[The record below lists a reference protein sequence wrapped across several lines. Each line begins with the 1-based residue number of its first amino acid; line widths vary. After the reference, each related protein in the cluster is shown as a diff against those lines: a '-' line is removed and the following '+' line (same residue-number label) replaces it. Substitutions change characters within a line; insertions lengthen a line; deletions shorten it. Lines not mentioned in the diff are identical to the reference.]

1 MKFNT
6 VDRIHIFAKDIEKT
20 ETTPYKLPM
29 HNEFNILSTR
39 INAFIRK
46 YYQNR
51 LIKGLILSMSLLL
64 ALYLFIDF
72 IEYFAW
78 LGKTGRR
85 ILFFGFMFF
94 SLFSM
99 IYWVIVPLLK
109 IFNLGKTIS
118 QEEAAV
124 FLGKHFPEVNDK
136 LLNLLQLE
144 EKERDV
150 AAAEVELLSASIEQ
164 KTKELK
170 PVPFTRAVNFKTN
183 LKYLKYFVPTAIVLA
198 FLFVVYPSFVTSPSN
213 RIFHYNQRFEKPLPY
228 KVTLLNTELSVVQH
242 DNFTLKVKI
251 DGEEIPQ
258 DVFVKSPGFTYKLY
272 PVKPGFFEY
281 TFNNVNN
288 DFLFQ
293 IETGDYISKEY
304 QLKVLAKP
312 VVYSFD
318 VLLKYPAYLHKKQDK
333 ISGLGDLVVP
343 EGTIIYW
350 RIHTKDATEVH
361 FVLGDTTLNA
371 TPVNENT
378 FEQQYRV
385 SKSFQY
391 GFVALN
397 NFVNSHDTIYYAV
410 QVVKDEYPKITVKE
424 YKSMQVMGYL
434 QFNGQISDDY
444 GFYSLKV
451 YYKQDKNEAGS
462 WASADLPFNKSVP
475 EQYFE
480 YNFNLVD
487 LGLKPGEGLNYFFE
501 VRDNDAL
508 HGYKKTTSLKGYA
521 KLPSNEELEKA
532 ADSTAD
538 KVKASL
544 QKRLHELEKLNK
556 QVEEFKLDLLDKKE
570 LNWAE
575 KQKLAQMLNREKEV
589 QQRLDELKK
598 LNEEIQSLEQAINK
612 VATPELKQRLEEL
625 QKMFEEL
632 NDKKF
637 QNELEKMKK
646 DLEKMDKDKLN
657 RFLDEMKHKNE
668 SLKENLEQN
677 LELFKQMELEKKF
690 TETAQKL
697 SRLAEKQKQ
706 LAEESKNKTKSSDSL
721 SKEQQKLNNEFKKLE
736 KEIDES
742 VKLDK
747 ELEQP
752 FNIKKDTASI
762 NKIKSDLGASSKQ
775 LEKNRRK
782 KASESQEGAAAKMKK
797 MSESMMSMMSA
808 AMQQRTGEDMDM
820 IRRLLDNLMD
830 LSFQLEKLNTSISET
845 DAADPRFVTSAQE
858 LSKMKES
865 FTILRDSLR
874 AIGKR
879 QVFIQPFIIRES
891 KSIKTNMTNAIA
903 LMQDRKKGQSLAQQQ
918 YALTHVNNLALMLEE
933 ALEKMQ
939 QSMSMSSSNKSG
951 KNACPNP
958 GKGAGKPS
966 LKDIMQMQESLSNG
980 LKKGSKGKGKK
991 SSSGKKE
998 KGSGQGENGNSA
1010 ELARMAAMQYEIRQK
1025 LQEYMEELKSN
1036 GGNGNALNDILK
1048 NMDKTEE
1055 DIINR
1060 NITRQTIERQNQIK
1074 VRLLKAE
1081 NAELQR
1087 EKEKRRES
1095 QEGKNNLNRN
1105 LTKNLKYKK
1114 SHTGQEG
1121 IILLKPVE
1129 LNYFLKSVYKKY
1141 LFKIEMDSE
1150 KRQLQNEN

>member
-29 HNEFNILSTR
+29 HDEFNILSTR
-39 INAFIRK
+39 LNAFIRK
-46 YYQNR
+46 YYTNR
-51 LIKGLILSMSLLL
+51 LIKGLILSFSLWL

-78 LGKTGRR
+78 LGKTGRM
-85 ILFFGFMFF
+85 ILFFGFVLL
-94 SLFSM
+94 SLFSL
-99 IYWVIVPLLK
+99 IYWVIIPLLK
-109 IFNLGKTIS
+109 IFNLGKTLS
-118 QEEAAV
+118 REEAAV
-124 FLGKHFPEVNDK
+124 FLGKYFPEVNDK
-136 LLNLLQLE
+136 LLNLLQLKD
-144 EKERDV
+144 KESK
-150 AAAEVELLSASIEQ
+150 AANTEIELLSASIAQ

-170 PVPFTRAVNFKTN
+170 PVPFSNAINFKAN
-183 LKYLKYFVPTAIVLA
+183 LKYLKYFLPPVVVLA
-198 FLFVVYPSFVTSPSN
+198 LLFLLYPSFVTSPSN
-213 RIFHYNQRFEKPLPY
+213 RIIHFNQHFDKPLPY
-228 KVTLLNTELSVVQH
+228 HVTLLNTDLSVIQH
-242 DNFTLKVKI
+242 ENFTLKVSI
-251 DGEEIPQ
+251 DGDEIPQ
-258 DVFVKSPGFTYKLY
+258 DVFVKSPGFTYKMY

-281 TFNNVNN
+281 TFSNVNKE
-288 DFLFQ
+288 FVFQ
-293 IETGDYISKEY
+293 IVTGDYISTTY

-318 VLLKYPAYLHKKQDK
+318 VLLKYPTYLHKKQDK
-333 ISGLGDLVVP
+333 ITGLGDLVVP
-343 EGTIIYW
+343 EGTSIQW
-350 RIHTKDATEVH
+350 RIHTKDATVVH
-361 FVLGDTTLNA
+361 FLVDDTVLKA

-378 FEQQYRV
+378 YQQLYRV
-385 SKSFQY
+385 SRSFRY
-391 GFVALN
+391 GFVPVNA
-397 NFVNSHDTIYYAV
+397 FVNSSDTMLYAV
-410 QVVKDEYPKITVKE
+410 QAVKDEYPKITVKE
-424 YKSMQVMGYL
+424 YKSTQVKGYL

-444 GFYSLKV
+444 GFHSLKV
-451 YYKQDKNEAGS
+451 YYKLAEKENEKWNS
-462 WASADLPFNKSVP
+462 KDLPFNKTIP

-480 YNFNLVD
+480 FSFNLVD
-487 LGLKPGEGLNYFFE
+487 LGLKPGEGLNYYFE

-508 HGYKKTTSLKGYA
+508 HGYKKNTSLKGFA
-521 KLPSNEELEKA
+521 KLPSNEEMDKA

-538 KVKASL
+538 KVKSSM
-544 QKRLHELEKLNK
+544 QKRLKELEELNK
-556 QVEEFKLDLLDKKE
+556 QVDEFKLDLLDKKE
-570 LNWAE
+570 LNWTE
-575 KQKLAQMLNREKEV
+575 KQNLAQMLNREKEV
-589 QQRLDELKK
+589 QQRIDELKK
-598 LNEEIQSLEQAINK
+598 LNEEIKSLEEAIHK
-612 VATPELKQRLEEL
+612 KTSPELQQRLEEL

-637 QNELEKMKK
+637 QDELEKMKK

-657 RFLDEMKHKNE
+657 RFLDEMKKKNE

-677 LELFKQMELEKKF
+677 LELFKEMELEKKF

-697 SRLAEKQKQ
+697 DKLAAKQKQ
-706 LAEESKNKTKSSDSL
+706 LAEEAKNKTKKSDSL
-721 SKEQQKLNNEFKKLE
+721 AKEQQMLNREFKKLE

-752 FNIKKDTASI
+752 FNIKKDTAAI
-762 NKIKSDLGASSKQ
+762 NKINSDMGTSSKQ
-775 LEKNRRK
+775 LEKHKPK
-782 KASESQEGAAAKMKK
+782 KASESQEGAADKMKK
-797 MSESMMSMMSA
+797 MAESMMSMMSA

-830 LSFQLEKLNTSISET
+830 LSFQLEALNRSIT
-845 DAADPRFVTSAQE
+845 KIDAVDPRFVTSAQD
-858 LSKMKES
+858 LSNMKES
-865 FTILRDSLR
+865 FAIIRDSLR

-891 KSIKTNMTNAIA
+891 QSIETNMTSAVG
-903 LMQDRKKGQSLAQQQ
+903 LMQDRKKGKSLAQQQ

-991 SSSGKKE
+991 SNHGKKE

-1036 GGNGNALNDILK
+1036 GGNGNALNDVLK

-1095 QEGKNNLNRN
+1095 QEGKNNPNRN
-1105 LTKNLKYKK
+1105 FNKNLKYKK
-1114 SHTGQEG
+1114 SQTGQEG

-1141 LFKIEMDSE
+1141 LFKIELDSE
-1150 KRQLQNEN
+1150 KHQPQN

>member
-1 MKFNT
+1 MN
-6 VDRIHIFAKDIEKT
+6 RIHIFAKDIEKT
-20 ETTPYKLPM
+20 ITIPYKLPM
-29 HNEFNILSTR
+29 HNDFNILSTR
-39 INAFIRK
+39 LNAFIRK
-46 YYQNR
+46 YYKNR
-51 LIKGLILSMSLLL
+51 LIKGLILSFSLLL

-78 LGKTGRR
+78 LGKTGRMM
-85 ILFFGFMFF
+85 LFFGFIFL
-94 SLFSM
+94 SLFSL
-99 IYWVIVPLLK
+99 IYWVVAPVLK
-109 IFNLGKTIS
+109 IFNLSKTIS
-118 QEEAAV
+118 REEAAV

-136 LLNLLQLE
+136 LLNLLQLK
-144 EKERDV
+144 EKEKV
-150 AAAEVELLSASIEQ
+150 VPGAEVELLLASIEQ

-170 PVPFTRAVNFKTN
+170 PVPFTKAIDFKAN
-183 LKYLKYFVPTAIVLA
+183 LKYLKYFLPPVIVLVSL
-198 FLFVVYPSFVTSPSN
+198 FLIYPSFVTLPSN
-213 RIFHYNQRFEKPLPY
+213 RIIHYTKHFEKPLPY
-228 KVTLLNTELSVVQH
+228 QVTLLNTDLSVVQH
-242 DNFTLKVKI
+242 DNFTLKIRI
-251 DGEEIPQ
+251 DGDEIPTE
-258 DVFVKSPGFTYKLY
+258 VFVRSPGFTYKLY

-281 TFNNVNN
+281 TFNNVNK
-288 DFLFQ
+288 DFMFQ
-293 IETGDYISKEY
+293 IETGEYISAEY
-304 QLKVLAKP
+304 HLRVLAKP

-318 VLLKYPAYLHKKQDK
+318 VLLKYPSYLHKKQDK

-343 EGTIIYW
+343 EGTIIQW
-350 RIHTKDATEVH
+350 RIHTKDATKVH
-361 FVLGDTTLNA
+361 FVFDDTVANSI
-371 TPVNENT
+371 PVNENI

-397 NFVNSHDTIYYAV
+397 NFVNNHDTIYYAV

-424 YKSMQVMGYL
+424 YKSIQVMGYL

-444 GFYSLKV
+444 GFHSLKV
-451 YYKQDKNEAGS
+451 FYKPDTDNSDRWVSQK
-462 WASADLPFNKSVP
+462 LPLNKKIP

-480 YNFNLVD
+480 YSLNLID
-487 LGLKPGEGLNYFFE
+487 LGLKPGEGLNYYFE
-501 VRDNDAL
+501 VSDNDAI
-508 HGYKKTTSLKGYA
+508 HGFKKTTSLKGFV
-521 KLPSNEELEKA
+521 KLPSNEELAKT
-532 ADSTAD
+532 ADSTSD
-538 KVKASL
+538 KVKESML
-544 QKRLHELEKLNK
+544 KRLDELKKLNK
-556 QVEEFKLDLLDKKE
+556 QVDEFKLDLLEKKE

-575 KQKLAQMLNREKEV
+575 KQKLTQLLNREQEV

-598 LNEEIQSLEQAINK
+598 LNNEIKSLEEAINK
-612 VATPELKQRLEEL
+612 KVSPELKQRLDEL
-625 QKMFEEL
+625 QKMFEKL

-637 QNELEKMKK
+637 QDELDKMKK
-646 DLEKMDKDKLN
+646 ELDKMDKDKLN
-657 RFLDEMKHKNE
+657 RFLDEMKKKNE

-697 SRLAEKQKQ
+697 SELADKQKR
-706 LAEESKNKTKSSDSL
+706 LSEESKNKAKKSDSL
-721 SKEQQKLNNEFKKLE
+721 ANEQKNLNKEFQKLE
-736 KEIDES
+736 KEIDKS
-742 VKLDK
+742 IKLDK
-747 ELEQP
+747 ELEEP
-752 FNIKKDTASI
+752 FNLKKDTAII
-762 NKIKSDLGASSKQ
+762 NDIKKDMEASSKQ
-775 LEKNRRK
+775 LEKNKRK
-782 KASESQEGAAAKMKK
+782 KASESQSGAASKIKK

-830 LSFQLEKLNTSISET
+830 LSFQLEGLNSTIAKT
-845 DAADPRFVTSAQE
+845 DANDPGFITSARE
-858 LSKMKES
+858 LRKTKES
-865 FTILRDSLR
+865 FGIIRDSLK
-874 AIGKR
+874 AIGLR

-891 KSIKTNMTNAIA
+891 KSVETNMVSAIG

-980 LKKGSKGKGKK
+980 LKKGQKGKGKK
-991 SSSGKKE
+991 SDPGKKE
-998 KGSGQGENGNSA
+998 QGGEQGENGNSA

-1025 LQEYMEELKSN
+1025 LQEYMDELKSN
-1036 GGNGNALNDILK
+1036 GGNGNALNEVLK

-1055 DIINR
+1055 DIVNR

-1095 QEGKNNLNRN
+1095 QEGKNNTDRN
-1105 LTKNLKYKK
+1105 FTKNLKYKK
-1114 SHTGQEG
+1114 SQTGQEG
-1121 IILLKPVE
+1121 IILLKPIE
-1129 LNYFLKSVYKKY
+1129 LNYYLKSVYKKY
-1141 LFKIEMDSE
+1141 LYKIELENE
-1150 KRQLQNEN
+1150 KLQPEN